1 MSNETAKHSVP
12 VKCRG
17 LLFVLLLMFCG
28 ATICLAWRYH
38 LLRAAIVE
46 EQSCLID
53 SLVVSISEAGRGQ
66 IQVALFDAN
75 LDDGSATKELKNI
88 LDTESTFAWKAVS
101 SADVQAG
108 DLERFDVVIFPG
120 GSAPEQSKVLGENG
134 KRAVRR
140 VCSGRWRVFRNLWRH
155 FLGNR

>member
-1 MSNETAKHSVP
+1 
-12 VKCRG
+12 
-17 LLFVLLLMFCG
+17 MFCG

-66 IQVALFDAN
+66 IRVALFDAN

-120 GSAPEQSKVLGENG
+120 GSAGAIKSPWRKWEAGC
-134 KRAVRR
+134 AR
-140 VCSGRWRVFRNLWRH
+140 VCSGRWRVFRNLWSA